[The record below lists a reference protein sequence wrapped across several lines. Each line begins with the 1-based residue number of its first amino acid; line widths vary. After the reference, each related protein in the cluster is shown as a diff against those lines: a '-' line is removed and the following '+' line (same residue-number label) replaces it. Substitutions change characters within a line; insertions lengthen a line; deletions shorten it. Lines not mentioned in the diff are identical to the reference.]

1 MGRYVKE
8 NARIS
13 VQFIDS
19 DTDEV
24 LLEIK
29 NRNHLDIGEIF
40 PSSTVDGI
48 VQREL
53 KDRKKLP
60 KNIMVIAISEY
71 KLND

>member
-8 NARIS
+8 NARIN

-19 DTDEV
+19 ETDEV
-24 LLEIK
+24 LLEIN

-40 PSSTVDGI
+40 PSSTVDSI

-60 KNIMVIAISEY
+60 KNIMVIAVSEY
-71 KLND
+71 KLNV